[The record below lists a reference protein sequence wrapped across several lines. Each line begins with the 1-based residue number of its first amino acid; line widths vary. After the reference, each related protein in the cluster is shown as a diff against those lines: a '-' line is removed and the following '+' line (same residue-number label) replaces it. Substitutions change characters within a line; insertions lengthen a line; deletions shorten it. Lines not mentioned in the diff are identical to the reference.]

1 MWPYSHSE
9 HGRRLRT
16 ELRIA
21 SVITVRRREQIY
33 LDCQAKNNPY
43 FFYLHCVCN
52 SRAINTSQCNTNGCQ
67 WEKESIFEPSI
78 LFPVFYERVGPL
90 SQLVLN
96 GGSAEQKIQN
106 DVMETTLCLLLI
118 GQYKMCRADF
128 ILDE

>member
-9 HGRRLRT
+9 HGSRLRT

-33 LDCQAKNNPY
+33 LDCQGKNNPY

-52 SRAINTSQCNTNGCQ
+52 SQAINTSQGNTNGCQ

-78 LFPVFYERVGPL
+78 LFPVFYEQGERSLSTSPQRGVGGTKDP
-90 SQLVLN
+90 
-96 GGSAEQKIQN
+96 E
-106 DVMETTLCLLLI
+106 
-118 GQYKMCRADF
+118 
-128 ILDE
+128 